1 MLSRRI
7 FAGCALCAIGG
18 LAATAASA
26 QTTPPPATPGV
37 KRTILKQSDGPMP
50 GYVTIT
56 VEAEIEAGATVA
68 RHTHPGIESGYLIE
82 GGGELSCD
90 GQPAQ
95 MLKPGD
101 GFQNP
106 AATPHGLKNGP
117 KTSKLAITYVVEKG
131 KPLASP
137 A

>member
-1 MLSRRI
+1 MLSRRF

-18 LAATAASA
+18 LAATAVEA
-26 QTTPPPATPGV
+26 QTPPAATGGV
-37 KRTILKQSDGPMP
+37 KRTILKQTDGPVP
-50 GYVTIT
+50 GYVTVT
-56 VEAEIEAGATVA
+56 AEAEIEAGATVA

-82 GGGELSCD
+82 GGGELSVD
-90 GQPAQ
+90 GQPSQ

-106 AATPHGLKNGP
+106 VGVPHGLKNGP
-117 KTSKLAITYVVEKG
+117 KTSRLAITYIVEKG

>member
-1 MLSRRI
+1 MLSRRF

-18 LAATAASA
+18 LAATAAEA
-26 QTTPPPATPGV
+26 QTPPAATGGV
-37 KRTILKQSDGPMP
+37 KRTILKQTDGPVP
-50 GYVTIT
+50 GYVTVT
-56 VEAEIEAGATVA
+56 AEAEIEAGATVA

-82 GGGELSCD
+82 GAGELSVD
-90 GQPAQ
+90 GQPSQ

-106 AATPHGLKNGP
+106 VGVPHGLKNGP
-117 KTSKLAITYVVEKG
+117 KTSRLAITYIVEKG

>member
-1 MLSRRI
+1 MLSRRF

-18 LAATAASA
+18 LAATSVEA
-26 QTTPPPATPGV
+26 QTPPAATGGV
-37 KRTILKQSDGPMP
+37 KRTILKQTDGPVP
-50 GYVTIT
+50 GYVTVT
-56 VEAEIEAGATVA
+56 AEAEIEAGATVA

-82 GGGELSCD
+82 GGGELSVD
-90 GQPAQ
+90 GQPSQ

-106 AATPHGLKNGP
+106 VGVPHGLKNGP
-117 KTSKLAITYVVEKG
+117 KTSRLAITYIVEKG

>member
-1 MLSRRI
+1 MLSRRF

-18 LAATAASA
+18 LAATAAEA
-26 QTTPPPATPGV
+26 QTTPPAATAGV
-37 KRTILKQSDGPMP
+37 KRTILKQTDGPVP
-50 GYVTIT
+50 GYVTVT
-56 VEAEIEAGATVA
+56 AEAEIDAGATVA

-82 GGGELSCD
+82 GGGELSVD
-90 GQPAQ
+90 GQPSQ

-106 AATPHGLKNGP
+106 AGVPHGLKNGP
-117 KTSKLAITYVVEKG
+117 KTSKLAITYIVEKG
-131 KPLASP
+131 KPLATP